1 MDELAY
7 INWATRKA
15 NQSSWKIIHKT
26 VYTEAKLQKMGQSMN
41 GLCNFCNTQV
51 ETLKPLFY
59 DCTVIQQNWVKFIS
73 ALKKLYE
80 LSWNKKYRY

>member
-51 ETLKPLFY
+51 ETLKHLFHNCSHTTKLGKN
-59 DCTVIQQNWVKFIS
+59 DIGV
-73 ALKKLYE
+73 KKLHE
-80 LSWNKKYRY
+80 ISWNKKYRY